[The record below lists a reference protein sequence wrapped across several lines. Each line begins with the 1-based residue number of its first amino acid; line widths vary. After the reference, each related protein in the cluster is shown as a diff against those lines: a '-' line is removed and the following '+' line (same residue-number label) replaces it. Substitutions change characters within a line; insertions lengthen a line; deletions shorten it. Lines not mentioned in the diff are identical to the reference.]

1 MRTCS
6 SDQLELGKLTWSLA
20 RCCLPL
26 EMNLPNTPKNS
37 SHMLDNEM
45 EVQE

>member
-6 SDQLELGKLTWSLA
+6 SDQLELGKLTRSLA